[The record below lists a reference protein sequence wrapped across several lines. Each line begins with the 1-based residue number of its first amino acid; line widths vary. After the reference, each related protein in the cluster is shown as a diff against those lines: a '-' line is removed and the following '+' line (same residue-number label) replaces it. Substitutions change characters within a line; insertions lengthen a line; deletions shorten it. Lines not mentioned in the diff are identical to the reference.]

1 MNEWNNEW
9 NEMKWNGMNWNE
21 MTWNQMKWMNERM
34 NECLFAWM
42 HTWMNWNEL
51 EWTELHWFEMR
62 WNERRSEGIFTEP
75 RLGWATSSLR
85 YLFSQLLLLWPAPPL
100 SVTSSLSHSISCN
113 WINTLL
119 RAAITGRFATSG
131 CNPAKHKSSNMLKTA
146 FSHFYNAFSNLQL
159 QSCVA
164 RDWCLYSSAV
174 PVRFCYFQL
183 QSISCL
189 RQRAQCGLFRTSLI
203 PSLSSSKSGPNT
215 AVF

>member
-1 MNEWNNEW
+1 MKWNEMKR
-9 NEMKWNGMNWNE
+9 NEMKWNDMKSNEMNEWTNEWMNVCLHECIHEWIGMNWNE
-21 MTWNQMKWMNERM
+21 PNCTGLKWDEMNEGAR
-34 NECLFAWM
+34 E
-42 HTWMNWNEL
+42 
-51 EWTELHWFEMR
+51 
-62 WNERRSEGIFTEP
+62 
-75 RLGWATSSLR
+75 SSLSHVLAER
-85 YLFSQLLLLWPAPPL
+85 PLRWGTSFLSYFFSDPLPL
-100 SVTSSLSHSISCN
+100 SQSPLSLSHSISCN

-146 FSHFYNAFSNLQL
+146 FSRFYNAFSNLQL